1 MMRSQQAE
9 TDKKLY
15 KQAEM
20 ESELKQ
26 LRRELLELKKSIE
39 EIIGKGGTI
48 IPPYLFDLTF

>member
-26 LRRELLELKKSIE
+26 LRRELLELKKAL
-39 EIIGKGGTI
+39 KK
-48 IPPYLFDLTF
+48 

>member
-1 MMRSQQAE
+1 MMRSQQVE

-26 LRRELLELKKSIE
+26 LRRELLELKKAL
-39 EIIGKGGTI
+39 KK
-48 IPPYLFDLTF
+48 